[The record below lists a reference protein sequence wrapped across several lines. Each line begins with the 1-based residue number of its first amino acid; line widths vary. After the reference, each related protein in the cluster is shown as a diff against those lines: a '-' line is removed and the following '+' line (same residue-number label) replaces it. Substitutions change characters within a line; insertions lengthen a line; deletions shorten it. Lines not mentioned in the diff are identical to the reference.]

1 MRLSKRQIKEIGALQ
16 QKKFRQKNG
25 LFIVEGE
32 KIAEEVLASPETY
45 EIEAVLGLEK
55 WMEQHQAKI
64 DPSLLYEVS
73 NKELERVS
81 ALKNPNQVLLVLQQK
96 TPIFPDQLDDQLSLV
111 LDHIQYPGNLGT
123 IIRIADWFGI
133 QHIFCSPDTVE
144 FYNPKVLQATM
155 GSFLRVN
162 VHTIALEQLFEK
174 QPNLPRYG
182 ALLDG
187 KNVFSEDLP
196 NAAFLLIGNES
207 KGLSQAAQQ
216 MVTHPIMI
224 PRYGQAE
231 SLNAAIATGILCASF
246 KK

>member
-32 KIAEEVLASPETY
+32 KIAEEVLTSPEIY
-45 EIEAVLGLEK
+45 NVEAVLALDN
-55 WMEQHQAKI
+55 WIHQHQSKV
-64 DPSLLYEVS
+64 DPTLLYELS

-81 ALKNPNQVLLVLQQK
+81 ALKNPNQVLIVLQQK
-96 TPIFPDQLDDQLSLV
+96 THQLPPQLDHQLSLV
-111 LDHIQYPGNLGT
+111 LDHIQDPGNLGT

-155 GSFLRVN
+155 GSFLRVK
-162 VHTIALEQLFEK
+162 VHTVELTQLFK
-174 QPNLPRYG
+174 QYPNLPRYG

-196 NAAFLLIGNES
+196 EAAFLLIGNES
-207 KGLSQAAQQ
+207 KGLSPATQE
-216 MVTHPIMI
+216 MVSHPIMI
-224 PRYGQAE
+224 PRYGEAE

-246 KK
+246 RK